1 MDSYGTFNGCRFE
14 NDTQLSEVL
23 QSAVDLFPET
33 NFYVDGKAL
42 HFAQT
47 SGIYDIVVAGYLRK
61 QGGVFIS

>member
-14 NDTQLSEVL
+14 NDEQLSKVL
-23 QSAVDLFPET
+23 QSAVDFFPET
-33 NFYVDGKAL
+33 NFYIEGKAL

-47 SGIYDIVVAGYLRK
+47 SGIYDIVVAGYLRR